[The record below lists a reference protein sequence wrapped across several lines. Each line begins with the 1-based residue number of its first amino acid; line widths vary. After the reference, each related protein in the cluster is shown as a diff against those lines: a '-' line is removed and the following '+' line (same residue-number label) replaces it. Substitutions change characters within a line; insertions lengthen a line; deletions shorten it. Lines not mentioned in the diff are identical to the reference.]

1 VGLHPRGR
9 DGRAIHPFHG
19 YGRPRRDGGRCFPR
33 YRSQLTSAVFS
44 PSYPAALPIS
54 LRLLTSPHRRR
65 VTVMQPFDGVQ
76 GVETS
81 CHRRET
87 ANGPPPARP
96 RAAIFAHP
104 TSTSCVYLTTGLYV
118 ALPDLCFRITV
129 RACRPWT
136 NYCSLYYY
144 VYSHTV

>member
-1 VGLHPRGR
+1 VGVTAGRFIRSMDMVGRGEMGGDAFHVTAVSSPQQSLHP
-9 DGRAIHPFHG
+9 ATLPP
-19 YGRPRRDGGRCFPR
+19 YQ
-33 YRSQLTSAVFS
+33 SLSAS
-44 PSYPAALPIS
+44 
-54 LRLLTSPHRRR
+54 SPHRRR